1 MIICSKII
9 ILTDSVVFLGRQHR
23 EVETKTNS
31 QWYTLKKVQWSIV
44 YDDIYI
50 WVSKLKQLKYLIS
63 KKLIYNL

>member
-23 EVETKTNS
+23 EVETQTNS
-31 QWYTLKKVQWSIV
+31 QWYTLNNVQWSIV

-63 KKLIYNL
+63 KKWIYNL